1 MADQRLEE
9 YRAYYK
15 ARTERYAGNP
25 HRKNSYEA
33 EKKLSDLFDRYDT
46 LEEIGQNLGHLN
58 VDCAFA
64 TVRDQ
69 YEMESEYY
77 ESVQEPVRKK
87 GADNILANLDKYTDL
102 NDMMTMINDLS
113 NKNNVE
119 VTADEGSGKAL
130 FDNWKQIDEIDIF
143 TKAVVPAKYKS
154 NMMETVAK
162 TKQSIV
168 ENVKSTEDTLGKWV
182 EGWRMK
188 PELTREYRY
197 RHVMPYS
204 DEEIEEHLKKF
215 KNIINR

>member
-1 MADQRLEE
+1 
-9 YRAYYK
+9 
-15 ARTERYAGNP
+15 
-25 HRKNSYEA
+25 
-33 EKKLSDLFDRYDT
+33 
-46 LEEIGQNLGHLN
+46 
-58 VDCAFA
+58 
-64 TVRDQ
+64 
-69 YEMESEYY
+69 
-77 ESVQEPVRKK
+77 
-87 GADNILANLDKYTDL
+87 
-102 NDMMTMINDLS
+102 MMTMINDLS

-215 KNIINR
+215 KSIINR